1 MNEFDTKMSKLLLDR
16 GMDPKQIGFFL
27 KLYHE
32 NGEGFSV
39 DRDTAQW
46 ALRRGFVPG
55 RVELYGLT
63 EENYHLFMPDY
74 AFFLMHPYNHHF
86 RIWVN
91 DKLTLKY
98 ILNDRQF
105 EDVMP
110 EYYLYIENDGSY
122 TYLMDTPE
130 SIRKDEDFLVNL
142 LKWKKVLAMKPN
154 NGAEGIGF
162 VKFEWQDGSVV
173 MNGKEI
179 SIQTYKDTYLKLRNY
194 TVTEYITQHSMLKEI
209 WPGSECTLRVSMAKV
224 PGETPF
230 FPQEW
235 INIAS
240 FARVGTS
247 TSGCVSNLD
256 AGGIG
261 IGFDFDS
268 GALNDE
274 GICYKHFQKAE
285 ESVYTRH
292 PETNVAWGGKRLPNW
307 DQVRESVLGICH
319 YISSLD
325 YLGFDIIITEDGF
338 KICEINTFP
347 ALDYSQFLN
356 APALADKKRKAFFA
370 RKGYYEIDNEEL
382 YRFVAEAG
390 GI

>member
-46 ALRRGFVPG
+46 ALRRGFFPG

>member
-27 KLYHE
+27 KSYHE
-32 NGEGFSV
+32 DERGFSV
-39 DRDTAQW
+39 DPETAKW
-46 ALRRGFVPG
+46 ALKRGFFPG
-55 RVELYGLT
+55 GVELYGLT
-63 EENYHLFMPDY
+63 EENYHLFMPNY

-98 ILNDRQF
+98 ILNESRF
-105 EDVMP
+105 EGVMP

-162 VKFEWQDGSVV
+162 VKFEWQDGSVL

-209 WPGSECTLRVSMAKV
+209 WPGSESTLRVTMAKV
-224 PGETPF
+224 PGETQF
-230 FPQEW
+230 CPQEW
-235 INIAS
+235 VNIS
-240 FARVGTS
+240 TYARIGTS
-247 TSGCVSNLD
+247 VSGSVSNLD
-256 AGGIG
+256 AGGFA
-261 IGFDFDS
+261 IGFNFET
-268 GALNDE
+268 GALNE
-274 GICYKHFQKAE
+274 IGMSYKHYQSPD

-292 PETNVAWGGKRLPNW
+292 PETKVGWSGKRLPNW

-338 KICEINTFP
+338 KLLEINTFP
-347 ALDYSQFLN
+347 AVEYCQFYN
-356 APALADKKRKAFFA
+356 DPYLADEKRKAFFA